1 MIAEKIN
8 EYIQQ
13 LPESSQYE
21 VLNFAEFLL
30 SKITDRKPSSKYK
43 FDWSEFS
50 LSMALRDI
58 TEEDFPTYSLS
69 DLKEVFS

>member
-8 EYIQQ
+8 EYLQQ

-30 SKITDRKPSSKYK
+30 FKSTKHEPSSKYK
-43 FDWSEFS
+43 FNWNDFS

-58 TEEDFPTYSLS
+58 EEEDFPIYSLA

>member
-30 SKITDRKPSSKYK
+30 SKITKIEPSSRYK
-43 FDWSEFS
+43 FDWNEFS

-58 TEEDFPTYSLS
+58 EEDFPIYTLS